1 MYLEIP
7 FLALVLFKRDGLVS
21 PASWWWAGLMFGV
34 YRVTCCW
41 LPPSCRRVDQAGG
54 SDSIGELLRVKWCQ
68 VPSFQKQPLRL
79 SCLPRSPQNS
89 RNRWT
94 ERDRN
99 MTWVKDYG
107 PRLVFQLA
115 SIQPMYTN
123 CDLLIFIIWAFIRM
137 PFTADERLLV
147 SFPFEWVSS
156 RHLWPTS
163 SNSRYWEILQNDSM
177 TQLFRWRWHVVSYW
191 NGRMTSDPVFL

>member
-115 SIQPMYTN
+115 SIQPMYTYKLWSI
-123 CDLLIFIIWAFIRM
+123 DIYHLGLHTDAVYGRWAAAGFLSIR
-137 PFTADERLLV
+137 V
-147 SFPFEWVSS
+147 SFIATFMAD
-156 RHLWPTS
+156 
-163 SNSRYWEILQNDSM
+163 IIQ
-177 TQLFRWRWHVVSYW
+177 F
-191 NGRMTSDPVFL
+191 